1 MLYGSASSGT
11 ASLMRMLRAAT
22 VSRMAEPNPAR
33 INLNLP
39 PEQEAGSYANFAG
52 VWHGA
57 DGFVLDFAVV
67 TQPPQPDEDPAGQ
80 QVMNVNARVVSR
92 VRIPTSQAWELM
104 RALNEQLGQW
114 EIEYG
119 TSAE

>member
-1 MLYGSASSGT
+1 MD
-11 ASLMRMLRAAT
+11 
-22 VSRMAEPNPAR
+22 EPNAAQ
-33 INLNLP
+33 INMNLP
-39 PEQEAGSYANFAG
+39 PEQEAGTYANFAG

-67 TQPPQPDEDPAGQ
+67 THPPVPTDTGVTAI
-80 QVMNVNARVVSR
+80 NARVVSR

-114 EIEYG
+114 EVEHG
-119 TSAE
+119 TSSED

>member
-1 MLYGSASSGT
+1 MSEPTEPTEPT
-11 ASLMRMLRAAT
+11 AAQIHM
-22 VSRMAEPNPAR
+22 
-33 INLNLP
+33 NLP

-67 TQPPQPDEDPAGQ
+67 THPPQTGDGITE
-80 QVMNVNARVVSR
+80 VNARVVSR

-104 RALNEQLGQW
+104 RALNEQLTQW
-114 EIEYG
+114 ESEHG
-119 TSAE
+119 GERPG

>member
-1 MLYGSASSGT
+1 MT
-11 ASLMRMLRAAT
+11 D
-22 VSRMAEPNPAR
+22 AR
-33 INLNLP
+33 INMNLP

-67 TQPPQPDEDPAGQ
+67 TQPPQPAEDSSGQ
-80 QVMNVNARVVSR
+80 SVTQISARVVSR

-104 RALNEQLGQW
+104 RALNEQLSQW
-114 EIEYG
+114 ETEYG
-119 TSAE
+119 TSKE